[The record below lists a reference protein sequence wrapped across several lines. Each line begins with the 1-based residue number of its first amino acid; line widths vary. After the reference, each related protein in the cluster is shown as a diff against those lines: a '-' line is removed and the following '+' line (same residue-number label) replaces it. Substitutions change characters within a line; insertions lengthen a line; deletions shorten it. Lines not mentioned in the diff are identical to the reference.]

1 MRLAD
6 RCSEFRHRQTNTP
19 KGWTEDEI
27 AQAILKIRPLTNSLD
42 DLDLDLPILVEFR
55 NALHE
60 IGDLR

>member
-1 MRLAD
+1 MRLAQ
-6 RCSEFRHRQTNTP
+6 RCRDTEHHNKTTP

-27 AQAILKIRPLTNSLD
+27 AQAIAKIRPLANSLD

>member
-1 MRLAD
+1 MNLLHGCRKT
-6 RCSEFRHRQTNTP
+6 EHHNKTTP

-27 AQAILKIRPLTNSLD
+27 AQAILKIRPLANSLD
-42 DLDLDLPILVEFR
+42 DLNLDLPILVEFR

>member
-6 RCSEFRHRQTNTP
+6 RCSEIRHRQTNTP

-55 NALHE
+55 DALHE